1 MMTRPLLFVVLATL
15 LASHTLAADNGP
27 SAHARGSFD
36 AATGVYTVATGD
48 ALGAIAARFGMS
60 LSQIDQQNALSSNQI
75 QVGQKLEV
83 APPSLGVPAGNDTAD
98 QSAQQAEQHSQQQSG
113 PATAGASPDLPPYPW
128 PRKVQAL
135 GRTLLVY
142 QPQVE
147 SWKDNQLKLRSAV
160 AIEPTGGGE
169 DAFGVIQAEARTQV
183 DREQRMVVLQDLAIT
198 KADFPTLPELANTLT
213 TDVDKEFGS
222 QLRIIPLDRL
232 EASLGIAKAD
242 PGGAVAVQNPVPRVI
257 VSQRPAILVPIQGSP
272 VLKPAADSDTPS
284 DTPIQRIINT
294 RAVILTTGKKQP
306 YYLHL
311 LDGWVTAPTLAGPW
325 VHADITPAGIDDV
338 ASQLAA
344 RGEADL
350 LNGNPSK
357 PTVDLLAAG
366 IPDVYV
372 SQTPTE
378 LIVFQGQPDLVP
390 IDGTALLRAKNTS
403 ADVFVDTDNNRYY
416 ALMAGR
422 WYRAPELSGPWAFVA
437 STDLPADFKQI
448 PPESPAGVV
457 LSAVAGTPQAR
468 EAVIANT
475 IPQTATIPRKGTDG
489 PVFTAKFDGSPT
501 IGHLKGTDLEYAVNS
516 ETPIIRID
524 GGTYYALQDG
534 VWFQSPSF
542 DGPWELSTAVPDA
555 IFAIPPSSPL
565 HYVTYVRIYDSTP
578 QVIYEGYTPGY
589 LGTVQSADGVVVY
602 GTGYDYQPWIGDAW
616 YAAPDTFGLAAQP
629 VYNPAVGY
637 AFGFGLGLATAAMA
651 EPYWGGAYYRP
662 YDRGYGCCGLTSAN
676 VYRQWGDSVAAGTRT
691 WYDRTDGTLG
701 TAARGDYSNWRTGTS
716 GRYAAGRSYNPYTGV
731 AQRGYGRTFDTAGGV
746 DGAVAHGERYNPAT
760 GVRSYG
766 SRMAASGPDGAAVAR
781 DSVRASGPLGGTAAA
796 HQTTV
801 SNPRTG
807 ETRTLDTARVGNNLY
822 AGANGKVYR
831 NTGDGWQRHDGDGWQ
846 DAGDTGWADREQQA
860 RSLGDDRLNGGFGSD
875 DRFGG
880 SGLGEGDLG
889 NRFGGGDLRTDPGGG
904 DLGGRFGDDGLAGNA
919 FGGGG
924 FGDRFGGGGFGGR
937 FGGGGFGG
945 RFHGRR

>member
-1 MMTRPLLFVVLATL
+1 MTTRPLLFLVLATL
-15 LASHTLAADNGP
+15 LASHTVAADNGP
-27 SAHARGSFD
+27 GAHARGGFD
-36 AATGVYTVATGD
+36 AATGVYTVVSGD
-48 ALGAIAARFGMS
+48 TLGAIAARFGMS
-60 LSQIDQQNALSSNQI
+60 LAQIDQQNDLSTNQI
-75 QVGQKLEV
+75 QVGQKLVV
-83 APPSLGVPAGNDTAD
+83 APPSMDGPWGGNTGGDNPPVDNPTAQATQESTPAA
-98 QSAQQAEQHSQQQSG
+98 AAV
-113 PATAGASPDLPPYPW
+113 SPDLPPDPW

-147 SWKDNQLKLRSAV
+147 SWDDNQLKLRSAV
-160 AIEPTGGGE
+160 AIKSTDYGE
-169 DAFGVIQAEARTQV
+169 DAFGVIQAQARTQV

-198 KADFPTLPELANTLT
+198 KADFPTLPELANTLA
-213 TDVDKEFGS
+213 TDVSKEFGS

-242 PGGAVAVQNPVPRVI
+242 PGGAVAVRNPVPRVI

-272 VLKPAADSDTPS
+272 VLKPAADSDTP
-284 DTPIQRIINT
+284 IQRIINT
-294 RAVILTTGKKQP
+294 RAVILTTGENDP

-325 VHADITPAGIDDV
+325 VHAEITPAGIDAV

-350 LNGNPSK
+350 LNGNPST

-378 LIVFQGQPDLVP
+378 LIVFKGQPDLVP

-403 ADVFVDTDNNRYY
+403 ADVFVDTDNNNYY

-422 WYRAPELSGPWAFVA
+422 WYRAAELNGPWAFVA

-448 PPESPAGVV
+448 PPDSPAGVV
-457 LSAVAGTPQAR
+457 LSTVAGTPQAR
-468 EAVIANT
+468 EAVIANS
-475 IPQTATIPRKGTDG
+475 IPQTATIARTGSDG
-489 PVFTAKFDGSPT
+489 PVFTAKFDGPPT
-501 IGHLKGTDLEYAVNS
+501 IGLLKGTDLEYAVNS
-516 ETPIIRID
+516 ETPIIRVD
-524 GGTYYALQDG
+524 GETYYALQDG

-542 DGPWELSTAVPDA
+542 DGPWALSTAVPDA
-555 IFAIPPSSPL
+555 IYQIPPSSPL

-578 QVIYEGYTPGY
+578 EAIYEGYTPGY
-589 LGTVQSADGVVVY
+589 LGTVQTDDGVVVY

-616 YAAPDTFGLAAQP
+616 YAAPETFGLAAQP

-662 YDRGYGCCGLTSAN
+662 YDMGYGCCGLTSAN
-676 VYRQWGDSVAAGTRT
+676 VYRQWGNTVAAGTRT
-691 WYDRTDGTLG
+691 WYDSADGTLG
-701 TAARGDYSNWRTGTS
+701 TAARGDYTNWRTGTS

-746 DGAVAHGERYNPAT
+746 DGAVARGGRYNPAT

-766 SRMAASGPDGAAVAR
+766 SRMAASGPEGGYVSR
-781 DSVRASGPLGGTAAA
+781 DTERASGPLGGTAAA

-822 AGANGKVYR
+822 AGADGNVYR
-831 NTGDGWQRHDGDGWQ
+831 STSDGWQRQDDGGWQ
-846 DAGDTGWADREQQA
+846 DAGDAGWADREQQA
-860 RSLGDDRLNGGFGSD
+860 RSLGDDRLNSGFGFD

-880 SGLGEGDLG
+880 DGFGDG
-889 NRFGGGDLRTDPGGG
+889 DVENRFGGGGSAAAALGDGLGGG
-904 DLGGRFGDDGLAGNA
+904 DLGGRFGDGGLAGN
-919 FGGGG
+919 
-924 FGDRFGGGGFGGR
+924 RFGGGGFGGR

>member
-1 MMTRPLLFVVLATL
+1 MMTRPLRLFALATL
-15 LASHTLAADNGP
+15 LASSALAADNGP

-36 AATGVYTVATGD
+36 AATGVYTVVSGD

-60 LSQIDQQNALSSNQI
+60 LDQIDQQNDLSSNQI
-75 QVGQKLEV
+75 QVGQKLVV
-83 APPSLGVPAGNDTAD
+83 APPSLDPSSNGSPPSDNPLGDNPTVQSTQESTPAA
-98 QSAQQAEQHSQQQSG
+98 AA
-113 PATAGASPDLPPYPW
+113 AAAPDLPPDPW

-147 SWKDNQLKLRSAV
+147 SWQDNQLKLRSAV
-160 AIEPTGGGE
+160 AIQSAGSKD

-183 DREQRMVVLQDLAIT
+183 DREQRMVVLQDLTIT
-198 KADFPTLPELANTLT
+198 KADFPTLSELAKTLAA
-213 TDVDKEFGS
+213 DVDKEFSS
-222 QLRIIPLDRL
+222 QLRIIPLDQL

-272 VLKPAADSDTPS
+272 VLKPAADSDTP
-284 DTPIQRIINT
+284 IQRVINT
-294 RAVILTTGKKQP
+294 RAVILTTGENDP

-325 VHADITPAGIDDV
+325 VHADITPAGIDAV

-350 LNGNPSK
+350 LNGNPST

-366 IPDVYV
+366 IPAVYV

-378 LIVFQGQPDLVP
+378 LIVFKGQPDLVP

-403 ADVFVDTDNNRYY
+403 ADVFVDTDNNNYY

-422 WYRAPELSGPWAFVA
+422 WYRAPELNGPWAFVA
-437 STDLPADFKQI
+437 STGLPADFKQI
-448 PPESPAGVV
+448 PPDSPAGVV
-457 LSAVAGTPQAR
+457 LSTVAGTPQAR
-468 EAVIANT
+468 EAVIANS
-475 IPQTATIPRKGTDG
+475 IPQTATIARTGPRENGDG
-489 PVFTAKFDGSPT
+489 PMFTAKFDGPPT
-501 IGHLKGTDLEYAVNS
+501 IGLLKGTDLEYAVNS
-516 ETPIIRID
+516 ETPIIRVD
-524 GGTYYALQDG
+524 GEMYYALQDG

-542 DGPWELSTAVPDA
+542 NGPWELATAVPDA
-555 IFAIPPSSPL
+555 IYAIPPSSPL

-578 QVIYEGYTPGY
+578 EAIDEGYTPGY
-589 LGTVQSADGVVVY
+589 LGTVQSDDGVVVY

-616 YAAPDTFGLAAQP
+616 YAAPETFGLAAQP

-662 YDRGYGCCGLTSAN
+662 YDMGYGCCGLTSAN
-676 VYRQWGDSVAAGTRT
+676 VYRQWGDTVAAGTRT
-691 WYDRTDGTLG
+691 WYDRADGTLG
-701 TAARGDYSNWRTGTS
+701 TAARGDYTNRRTGTS
-716 GRYAAGRSYNPYTGV
+716 GRYGAGRSYNPYTGI
-731 AQRGYGRTFDTAGGV
+731 AQRGYGRTVDAAGGV
-746 DGAVAHGERYNPAT
+746 DGAVARGERYNPAT

-766 SRMAASGPDGAAVAR
+766 SRMAASGPDGGSISR
-781 DSVRASGPLGGTAAA
+781 DTERASGPLGGTAAA
-796 HQTTV
+796 HQTTI

-822 AGANGKVYR
+822 AGVDGNVYR
-831 NTGDGWQRHDGDGWQ
+831 STSDGWQRHDDGDWQ
-846 DAGDTGWADREQQA
+846 DAGDAGWADHEQQA
-860 RSLGDDRLNGGFGSD
+860 RSLGDDRLNSAFASD

-880 SGLGEGDLG
+880 GDLG
-889 NRFGGGDLRTDPGGG
+889 A
-904 DLGGRFGDDGLAGNA
+904 DLGGGGLAGRVGD
-919 FGGGG
+919 GGRAGN
-924 FGDRFGGGGFGGR
+924 RFGGGGFGGR
-937 FGGGGFGG
+937 FGG
-945 RFHGRR
+945 RR

>member
-1 MMTRPLLFVVLATL
+1 
-15 LASHTLAADNGP
+15 
-27 SAHARGSFD
+27 
-36 AATGVYTVATGD
+36 
-48 ALGAIAARFGMS
+48 
-60 LSQIDQQNALSSNQI
+60 
-75 QVGQKLEV
+75 
-83 APPSLGVPAGNDTAD
+83 
-98 QSAQQAEQHSQQQSG
+98 
-113 PATAGASPDLPPYPW
+113 
-128 PRKVQAL
+128 
-135 GRTLLVY
+135 
-142 QPQVE
+142 
-147 SWKDNQLKLRSAV
+147 
-160 AIEPTGGGE
+160 
-169 DAFGVIQAEARTQV
+169 
-183 DREQRMVVLQDLAIT
+183 MVVLQDLTIT
-198 KADFPTLPELANTLT
+198 KADFPTLSELANTLAA
-213 TDVDKEFGS
+213 DVDKEFSS

-242 PGGAVAVQNPVPRVI
+242 PGGAVAVRNPVPRVI
-257 VSQRPAILVPIQGSP
+257 VSERPALLVPIQGSP
-272 VLKPAADSDTPS
+272 VLKPAADSDTPG
-284 DTPIQRIINT
+284 TPIQRIINT
-294 RAVILTTGKKQP
+294 RAVILTTGENDP

-325 VHADITPAGIDDV
+325 VHADITPAGIDAV

-350 LNGNPSK
+350 LNGNPST

-372 SQTPTE
+372 SETPTE
-378 LIVFQGQPDLVP
+378 LIVFKGQPDLVP

-403 ADVFVDTDNNRYY
+403 ADVFVDTDNNNYY

-422 WYRAPELSGPWAFVA
+422 WYRAPELNGPWAFVA

-448 PPESPAGVV
+448 PPDSPAGVV
-457 LSAVAGTPQAR
+457 LSTVAGTPQAR

-475 IPQTATIPRKGTDG
+475 IPQTATIPRKGDDG
-489 PVFTAKFDGSPT
+489 PVFTAKFDGPPT
-501 IGHLKGTDLEYAVNS
+501 IGLLKGTDLEYA
-516 ETPIIRID
+516 
-524 GGTYYALQDG
+524 
-534 VWFQSPSF
+534 
-542 DGPWELSTAVPDA
+542 STARRRSSGSTARPTMRCKTA
-555 IFAIPPSSPL
+555 SGFNRRHSTAPGSSPPRCLTPSTQIPPSSPL

-578 QVIYEGYTPGY
+578 EAIYEGYTPGY
-589 LGTVQSADGVVVY
+589 LGTVQSDDGVVVY

-662 YDRGYGCCGLTSAN
+662 YDMGYGCCGLTSAN
-676 VYRQWGDSVAAGTRT
+676 VYRQWGDTVAAGTRT
-691 WYDRTDGTLG
+691 WYDSADGTLG
-701 TAARGDYSNWRTGTS
+701 TAARGDYTNWRTGTS

-746 DGAVAHGERYNPAT
+746 DGAVARGERYNPAT

-766 SRMAASGPDGAAVAR
+766 SRMAASGPEGGYVSR
-781 DSVRASGPLGGTAAA
+781 DTERASGPLGGTAAA

-822 AGANGKVYR
+822 AGADGNVYR
-831 NTGDGWQRHDGDGWQ
+831 NTGDGWQRHDDGGWQ

-860 RSLGDDRLNGGFGSD
+860 RSLGDDRLNSAFASD

-880 SGLGEGDLG
+880 GGLGDGDLD
-889 NRFGGGDLRTDPGGG
+889 NRFGGGGVGGG
-904 DLGGRFGDDGLAGNA
+904 DLGSALIWAAAISAVDSGMVVLRGIASVAVASAADSAAVASGADLAAAASGADLAVDVDLRRGSESLLGATFTMKQTLHLAGWHRAMTVSNDSTTTDTSSLNDETREKA
-919 FGGGG
+919 RKCSKSSHQPFIK
-924 FGDRFGGGGFGGR
+924 RANQ
-937 FGGGGFGG
+937 
-945 RFHGRR
+945 

>member
-1 MMTRPLLFVVLATL
+1 MMTRSLLFLVLVTL
-15 LASHTLAADNGP
+15 VASHTLAADNGP
-27 SAHARGSFD
+27 SAHARGRFD
-36 AATGVYTVATGD
+36 AATGVYTVVSGD
-48 ALGAIAARFGMS
+48 ALSAIAARFGMS
-60 LSQIDQQNALSSNQI
+60 LAQIDQQNDLSTNQI
-75 QVGQKLEV
+75 QVGQKLVV
-83 APPSLGVPAGNDTAD
+83 APPSLGVPARDNPPGDNPML
-98 QSAQQAEQHSQQQSG
+98 QSTQESA
-113 PATAGASPDLPPYPW
+113 PAAAASSDLPPDPW

-147 SWKDNQLKLRSAV
+147 SWNDNRLKLRSAV
-160 AIEPTGGGE
+160 AVESKGNRE
-169 DAFGVIQAEARTQV
+169 DAFGVIHAEARTQV

-198 KADFPTLPELANTLT
+198 AADFPTLPELANTLAA
-213 TDVDKEFGS
+213 DVDKEFGS
-222 QLRIIPLDRL
+222 RLRIIPLDRL
-232 EASLGIAKAD
+232 EASLGIAKVD
-242 PGGAVAVQNPVPRVI
+242 HGGAVAVQNPVPRVI

-272 VLKPAADSDTPS
+272 VLKPAADADTPVK
-284 DTPIQRIINT
+284 RIINT
-294 RAVILTTGKKQP
+294 RAVILTTGENQP

-325 VHADITPAGIDDV
+325 VHAEITPAGIDAV

-350 LNGNPSK
+350 LNGSPST

-366 IPDVYV
+366 IPDVYL

-403 ADVFVDTDNNRYY
+403 ADVFVDTDDNSYY

-422 WYRAPELSGPWAFVA
+422 WYRAPDLNGPWAFVA
-437 STDLPADFKQI
+437 STNLPVDFKQI
-448 PPESPAGVV
+448 PPQSTAGVV
-457 LSAVAGTPQAR
+457 LSTVAGTPQAR

-475 IPQTATIPRKGTDG
+475 IPQTATIPRKANDG
-489 PVFTAKFDGSPT
+489 PVFTAKFDGPPT
-501 IGHLKGTDLEYAVNS
+501 IGLLQGTDLEYAVNS
-516 ETPIIRID
+516 ETPIIRVN
-524 GGTYYALQDG
+524 GEMYYALQDG

-555 IFAIPPSSPL
+555 IYAIPPSSPL
-565 HYVTYVRIYDSTP
+565 HYVTYVHIYDSTP
-578 QVIYEGYTPGY
+578 EVIYEGYTPGY
-589 LGTVQSADGVVVY
+589 LGTVQSTDGVVVY

-616 YAAPDTFGLAAQP
+616 YAAPETFGLAAQP
-629 VYNPAVGY
+629 VYNPAAGY

-662 YDRGYGCCGLTSAN
+662 YDMGYGCCGVTSAN
-676 VYRQWGDSVAAGTRT
+676 VYRQWGNTVAAGTRT
-691 WYDRTDGTLG
+691 WYDRADGTLG
-701 TAARGDYSNWRTGTS
+701 TGARGDYSNWRTGTS

-731 AQRGYGRTFDTAGGV
+731 AQRGYGRSFDTAGGV
-746 DGAVAHGERYNPAT
+746 DGGVARGERYNPAT

-766 SRMAASGPDGAAVAR
+766 SRMAASGPDGDSVSR

-796 HQTTV
+796 HQTTF

-822 AGANGKVYR
+822 AGADGNVYR
-831 NTGDGWQRHDGDGWQ
+831 NTGNEWQRHEDGGWQ
-846 DAGDTGWADREQQA
+846 GAGDTGWADREQQA
-860 RSLGDDRLNGGFGSD
+860 RSLGDDRLNSGFGFD

-880 SGLGEGDLG
+880 FGFGEGDFD
-889 NRFGGGDLRTDPGGG
+889 N
-904 DLGGRFGDDGLAGNA
+904 
-919 FGGGG
+919 
-924 FGDRFGGGGFGGR
+924 RFGGGGFGGAGPGGGAFGGR
-937 FGGGGFGG
+937 FGGGFGDRFGGGFGG

>member
-1 MMTRPLLFVVLATL
+1 MMNRSLLFVVLATL
-15 LASHTLAADNGP
+15 LTRHTVAADNGP
-27 SAHARGSFD
+27 SAHARGGFD
-36 AATGVYTVATGD
+36 AATGVYTVVSGD

-60 LSQIDQQNALSSNQI
+60 LAQIDQQNGLSSNQI
-75 QVGQKLEV
+75 QVGQKLVV
-83 APPSLGVPAGNDTAD
+83 APPSLDGTPGDNPTVQSTQESAPAA
-98 QSAQQAEQHSQQQSG
+98 AA
-113 PATAGASPDLPPYPW
+113 ASPDLPPDPW

-147 SWKDNQLKLRSAV
+147 SWNDNQLKLRSAV
-160 AIEPTGGGE
+160 AIESTDEGE
-169 DAFGVIQAEARTQV
+169 DAFGVIHADARTQV

-198 KADFPTLPELANTLT
+198 KADFPTLPELANTLAA
-213 TDVDKEFGS
+213 DVDKEFGS

-232 EASLGIAKAD
+232 EASLGIAKAN

-272 VLKPAADSDTPS
+272 VLKPAADA

-294 RAVILTTGKKQP
+294 RAVILTTGENQP

-325 VHADITPAGIDDV
+325 VHAEITPAGIDAV

-344 RGEADL
+344 RGEAVL
-350 LNGNPSK
+350 LNGNPST

-378 LIVFQGQPDLVP
+378 LIVFQGQPELVP

-403 ADVFVDTDNNRYY
+403 ADVFVDTDDNSYY

-422 WYRAPELSGPWAFVA
+422 WYRAPDLNGPWAFVA

-457 LSAVAGTPQAR
+457 LSTVAGTPQAR
-468 EAVIANT
+468 EAIIANT
-475 IPQTATIPRKGTDG
+475 IPQTATIPRKGSDG
-489 PVFTAKFDGSPT
+489 PVFTAKFDGPPT
-501 IGHLKGTDLEYAVNS
+501 IGLLKGTDLEYAVNS
-516 ETPIIRID
+516 ETPIIRV
-524 GGTYYALQDG
+524 GGAMYYALQDG

-542 DGPWELSTAVPDA
+542 NGPWELSTAVPDA
-555 IFAIPPSSPL
+555 IYAIPPSSPL

-578 QVIYEGYTPGY
+578 EVIYEGYTPGY
-589 LGTVQSADGVVVY
+589 LGTVQSTDGVVVY

-616 YAAPDTFGLAAQP
+616 YAAPETFGLAAQP
-629 VYNPAVGY
+629 VYNPAAGY

-662 YDRGYGCCGLTSAN
+662 YDMGYGCCGVTSAN
-676 VYRQWGDSVAAGTRT
+676 VYRHWGDAVAAGTRT
-691 WYDRTDGTLG
+691 WYDSAGGTLG
-701 TAARGDYSNWRTGTS
+701 TAARGEYRNWRTGTS

-746 DGAVAHGERYNPAT
+746 QGAVARGERYNPAT

-766 SRMAASGPDGAAVAR
+766 SRMAASGPEGGYVSR
-781 DSVRASGPLGGTAAA
+781 DTERASGPLGGTAAA

-801 SNPRTG
+801 NNPRTG

-822 AGANGKVYR
+822 AGADGNVYR
-831 NTGDGWQRHDGDGWQ
+831 NTGDGWQRHDDGGWQ
-846 DAGDTGWADREQQA
+846 DAGDTGWADREEQA
-860 RSLGDDRLNGGFGSD
+860 RSLGDDRLNSGLGLD

-880 SGLGEGDLG
+880 GVGRADLG
-889 NRFGGGDLRTDPGGG
+889 AGLGGG
-904 DLGGRFGDDGLAGNA
+904 DLGGRFGDGGLAETR
-919 FGGGG
+919 
-924 FGDRFGGGGFGGR
+924 FGDGGFGGR